1 MRLRLTFILTA
12 WLLAA
17 MTLTVA
23 ACGGSGETSGP
34 APVETAPAEAAESYS
49 ANPVIDD
56 GLAAPAYI
64 TFAVNVH
71 DTVHVDQSADT
82 ILRLIE
88 IYERHGVRGD
98 FYLTAPMVALY
109 AERRPEVIERLRDSD
124 MTISYHV
131 RPPHPL
137 YNGFD
142 DRLKGLDDATL
153 AATLRDYETYALDPV
168 TGALDYSRPGGYTYV
183 AETLGRAPVVAGAP
197 TDDQRIKTAAET
209 LYASLGA
216 QLTVR
221 YHEEGTTLAE
231 PFVYV
236 NGLLERPSD
245 FSITR
250 WGESGRQGKG
260 TFWWNMQGTPKAS
273 AYNPAARL
281 NELLAEWQAK
291 QTGRSALITALIHE
305 NNFYRSGAEAWTL
318 SYYSDTDKDQ
328 PLKPPYDL
336 NAPDSSEPRSAAE
349 QELIWAAY
357 EEMVAWA
364 AANIRVATS
373 EDIAALAGSP
383 R

>member
-1 MRLRLTFILTA
+1 MRLRLTAIFTA
-12 WLLAA
+12 GLLAA
-17 MTLTVA
+17 LTLVIA
-23 ACGGSGETSGP
+23 ACGSSGETGDTT
-34 APVETAPAEAAESYS
+34 PVKTTPTEVTAIDGAT
-49 ANPVIDD
+49 PVIAD

-64 TFAVNVH
+64 TFAINVH

-88 IYERHGVRGD
+88 IYERHGARGD

-109 AERRPEVIERLRDSD
+109 AEKRPEVIERLRESD

-142 DRLKGLDDATL
+142 DRLKDLDDATL
-153 AATLRDYETYALDPV
+153 QATLRDYETYALDPV
-168 TGALDYSRPGGYTYV
+168 TGELDYSRPGGYTYV
-183 AETLGRAPVVAGAP
+183 AETLGRAPVVTGAP

-216 QLTVR
+216 QVTVR
-221 YHEEGTTLAE
+221 YHEEGTAVAE

-250 WGESGRQGKG
+250 WGEPGRQGKG

-273 AYNPAARL
+273 AYNPTARL

-305 NNFYRSGAEAWTL
+305 NNFYRNGAEAWTL

-336 NAPDSSEPRSAAE
+336 NAPDTSKPRSAEE
-349 QELIWAAY
+349 QELIWAVY

-373 EDIAALAGSP
+373 EDIAALAEAS
-383 R
+383 